1 MSNNNYITIQLSFL
15 SYILFVFTRFEAF
28 VRNAIL
34 DVFAVA
40 IRLFRNIFGR
50 AFFKPFFLFLSLSCF
65 IYRPSPIIR
74 CLCRTLENVVKQ
86 KTYTDVYVFCCGN
99 RHLHILPGRVLVTL
113 HPFFLSYKTIRS
125 DNKAFCYFLH

>member
-15 SYILFVFTRFEAF
+15 SYILFVFIRFEAF

-50 AFFKPFFLFLSLSCF
+50 AFFKPFFDF
-65 IYRPSPIIR
+65 
-74 CLCRTLENVVKQ
+74 
-86 KTYTDVYVFCCGN
+86 
-99 RHLHILPGRVLVTL
+99 
-113 HPFFLSYKTIRS
+113 PFFELLYIQRKS
-125 DNKAFCYFLH
+125 DYRRYGFGHGESNPRVV